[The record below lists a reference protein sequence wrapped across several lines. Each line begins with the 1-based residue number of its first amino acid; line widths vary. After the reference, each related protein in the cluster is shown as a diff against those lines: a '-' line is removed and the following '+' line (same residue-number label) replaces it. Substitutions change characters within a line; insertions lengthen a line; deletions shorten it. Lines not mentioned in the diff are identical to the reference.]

1 MKRRIN
7 AIALILC
14 SLAIILLGT
23 HSVANTQESQ
33 FLTGK
38 FPDISGLAWLE
49 GDKFIAVHDAKNF
62 QSDIQPRATL
72 IELPQSS
79 RGIFWR
85 FLNLNWNDS
94 SEIAQDLESISRI
107 PNTQYFLLAESGS
120 LGQQFAR
127 IFLAQYQQPQL
138 KIIAFTRFPT
148 PVSNVEG
155 TAVAKV
161 GEQLIFLYAER
172 AEGKPATEIRWA
184 SLSLQP
190 LKIGSIE
197 EVTFTNPIPGDSEVR
212 LISAMEIDRESRLYV
227 ASTSDPGN
235 KGPFSSIIWQIGA
248 IAENENGKP
257 QIVLCDTPKRLANVD
272 GFKVEGLA
280 IRELNN
286 SKGEIFVGVDDEN
299 YGGTIRPL
307 PISF

>member
-38 FPDISGLAWLE
+38 FP
-49 GDKFIAVHDAKNF
+49 
-62 QSDIQPRATL
+62 
-72 IELPQSS
+72 
-79 RGIFWR
+79 
-85 FLNLNWNDS
+85 
-94 SEIAQDLESISRI
+94 
-107 PNTQYFLLAESGS
+107 
-120 LGQQFAR
+120 
-127 IFLAQYQQPQL
+127 
-138 KIIAFTRFPT
+138 IIAFTRFPT

-227 ASTSDPGN
+227 ASTSDPAN
-235 KGPFSSIIWQIGA
+235 EGPFSSIIWQIGA